1 MENSIGLTVE
11 NKMANGK
18 TIKDMEK
25 VLKFGQITQDK
36 KENGLRIQNMGLV
49 DLNGL
54 MDPYKKVILSMMQKT
69 EREHLHGVVR
79 IKNQI
84 ILKLETG

>member
-54 MDPYKKVILSMMQKT
+54 MDPYKKVILSTMQKT
-69 EREHLHGVVR
+69 ERGHLHGVVR